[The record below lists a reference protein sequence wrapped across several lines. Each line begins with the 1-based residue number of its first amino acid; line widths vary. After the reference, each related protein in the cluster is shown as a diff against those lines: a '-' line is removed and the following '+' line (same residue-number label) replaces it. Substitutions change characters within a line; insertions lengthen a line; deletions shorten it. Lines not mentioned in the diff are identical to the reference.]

1 MTQAEHGFWSK
12 YGLRR
17 VSRRRALAGGAA
29 ISIASVALAAC
40 GADEPDST
48 QPQEGGVLRTGTTS
62 PFSGLD
68 PQTEA
73 GTGLA
78 ITARLYGYL
87 LHIDPRDEA
96 VIYDQADE
104 VEQPDETTYVF
115 HLRDDV
121 VFQDVEPT
129 NGRDLSAEDAAASI
143 ERFRKN
149 ALAPTRTFHTE
160 ILDSTEVVDAV
171 TLKVTTKRPYRYSL
185 GYLGDISAGA
195 IIPTEFIESSASL
208 YTQAAGTGPFQL
220 SSADPTNR
228 VTLTRHD
235 KYYRSPIPYLDAMEW
250 QVYGDNAAK
259 LDAMR
264 EHEVDLVTAG
274 SRQELEVLSDEN
286 SDIELTPEISLSS
299 TALGFRIDRPPFVD
313 PRVRQAIDL
322 ALDRETL
329 IRNVAAGDGTILGAV
344 NPALGEGSWSLPS
357 SDLIAASGADEPIE
371 ERRTQARQLLAAAG
385 ASGATIEL
393 QVADVPQMKRLAEE
407 ISVLLASVGLPA
419 TLKLL
424 DVLTWF
430 SNFRGGNFDATLI
443 AHLPYESPDVPL
455 RFYHSRGPDGTASP
469 FAFADGE
476 MDALIERSWGEGD
489 KAIAAST
496 ILDVQRKALD
506 ARPLLPLF
514 TASAYSAAWK
524 QVQNRRPGLLGSLA
538 QYNYEQWL
546 ST

>member
-1 MTQAEHGFWSK
+1 MTQPEHGFWSK

-29 ISIASVALAAC
+29 LSIVSVALAAC
-40 GADEPDST
+40 GTDEPDST

-68 PQTEA
+68 PQTEV

-87 LHIDPRDEA
+87 LHIDPRDDA

-104 VEQPDETTYVF
+104 VEQPDETTYLF
-115 HLRDDV
+115 RLREDV
-121 VFQDVEPT
+121 SYHDIEPT
-129 NGRDLSAEDAAASI
+129 NGRDLNAADAAASI

-160 ILDSTEVVDAV
+160 ILDRTEVVDDL

-220 SSADPTNR
+220 SSADPTKR

-250 QVYGDNAAK
+250 QVFGDNDAK

-264 EHEVDLVTAG
+264 EHTVDLVTAG
-274 SRQELEVLSDEN
+274 SRAELEDLSDEN
-286 SDIELTPEISLSS
+286 PDIELTPEVSLSS
-299 TALGFRIDRPPFVD
+299 TAIGFRTNRPPFGD
-313 PRVRQAIDL
+313 ARVRQAIDL

-329 IRNVAAGDGTILGAV
+329 IRNVAAGDGSILGAV
-344 NPALGEGSWSLPS
+344 NPALGEGSWSLPTS
-357 SDLIAASGADEPIE
+357 ELMTAYGADEPIE
-371 ERRTQARQLLAAAG
+371 QRRTQARQLLAAAG
-385 ASGATIEL
+385 ASGAAIEL

-407 ISVLLASVGLPA
+407 ISALLAAVGLPT
-419 TLKLL
+419 TLTLL

-430 SNFRGGNFDATLI
+430 TNFRGGNFHATLI
-443 AHLPYESPDVPL
+443 AHLPYEAPDIPL

-469 FAFADGE
+469 FAFGDGE
-476 MDALIERSWGEGD
+476 MDALIERSWGEPD
-489 KAIAAST
+489 KTAAAST
-496 ILDVQRKALD
+496 IQEVQRKALE
-506 ARPLLPLF
+506 ARPMLPLF

-524 QVQNRRPGLLGSLA
+524 QVENRRPGLLGSLA